1 MIKLMNPQTFSVGL
15 FDCPAFAMFSADDCH
30 RANNILHDKRFE
42 PMSMKLWCDKARDA
56 TAILDIGAQVGVY
69 SLAACALRQDIPV
82 HAFEPNPDAFARLAL
97 HRRINEFSNMH
108 CHREALANFTGITS
122 LSWVVKGELIS
133 SGASFGGGIGR
144 QTVPCVADILDRYQF
159 DMGTQGLVK
168 IDVEGAEINVLEGAR
183 RTISTYRPDI
193 ILETFAQ
200 SACDLWNSVLRPL
213 GYNFWKVMETDMRA
227 VPVAGITPCDKTSGD
242 FNHFLSVRGLIMQDG
257 IGGTDG
263 A

>member
-1 MIKLMNPQTFSVGL
+1 MNLGVY
-15 FDCPAFAMFSADDCH
+15 SADIFNCPPFNLVDAQDCH
-30 RANNILHDKRFE
+30 RAHNIRVQRRFE
-42 PMSMKLWCDKARDA
+42 PMSMKLWCDKARTA

-69 SLAACALRQDIPV
+69 SLAACSLRDDIPV

-97 HRRINEFSNMH
+97 HRRINEFDNMV

-133 SGASFGGGIGR
+133 SGASFGRSGDGR
-144 QTVPCVADILDRYQF
+144 QTVPCVVDSLDRF
-159 DMGTQGLVK
+159 GFVLGERGLVK

-193 ILETFAQ
+193 ILETF
-200 SACDLWNSVLRPL
+200 SAHAASMWNSVAHAL
-213 GYNFWKVMETDMRA
+213 GYNIWKILETDMRA
-227 VPVAGITPCDKTSGD
+227 VPVAAITPCDKTSGD
-242 FNHFLSVRGLIMQDG
+242 FNHFLSVRGMIMQDR

-263 A
+263 TH